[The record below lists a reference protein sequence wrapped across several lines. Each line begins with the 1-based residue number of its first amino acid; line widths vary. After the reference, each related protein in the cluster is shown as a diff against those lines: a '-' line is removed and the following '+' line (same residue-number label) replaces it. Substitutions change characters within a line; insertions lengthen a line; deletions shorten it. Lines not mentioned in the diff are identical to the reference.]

1 MKPIMLTLLYLTAF
15 GDIKLD
21 TFEIQ
26 SSCSSWY
33 HYNVRVEEIKK
44 RKLFSNHYYHS
55 YNGKQVIGYICGG
68 NEPQ

>member
-1 MKPIMLTLLYLTAF
+1 MKPIMITLLYLTAF

-33 HYNVRVEEIKK
+33 HYNVRVEERKQ

-55 YNGKQVIGYICGG
+55 YNGKQVVGYICSD
-68 NEPQ
+68 EPPQ